1 MPNARPDTRPN
12 ARRPFRRFAT
22 LATALGL
29 AACTSVPGSGVS
41 VDYYNVR
48 GTTAQQIDNEI
59 RRLGPNDGH
68 ALAVARIRMIP
79 DVSYD
84 RSGGR
89 CSFERARV
97 GVNAAVTLPRFLD
110 RNRTDPQL
118 KQAIDNLDEYARF
131 HEAVHVAIANEYADR
146 IAAALGQLPAQPTC
160 DALDSQAAAVSRALL
175 KQHDGAQKKF
185 DRDEQRR
192 LAALTS

>member
-1 MPNARPDTRPN
+1 MPLSL
-12 ARRPFRRFAT
+12 RPFAAAA
-22 LATALGL
+22 LAFGL
-29 AACTSVPGSGVS
+29 AACSAVPGSGVS

-48 GTTAQQIDNEI
+48 GTTARQIDNEI
-59 RRLGPNDGH
+59 RRFGPNDGH

-79 DVSYD
+79 DVAYD

-89 CSFERARV
+89 CRFSRARV
-97 GVNAAVTLPRFLD
+97 GVNAAVTLPRFID
-110 RNRTDPQL
+110 RNRTDAQL
-118 KQAIDNLDEYARF
+118 KRAIDNLDEYARF

-146 IAAALGQLPAQPTC
+146 IGTALRDLPAQASCET
-160 DALDSQAAAVSRALL
+160 LDSQAAAVSRALL

>member
-1 MPNARPDTRPN
+1 MPLKARPLSNARPL
-12 ARRPFRRFAT
+12 RR
-22 LATALGL
+22 LAALGAVLAL
-29 AACTSVPGSGVS
+29 AACSAVPGSGVS

-48 GTTAQQIDNEI
+48 GTTAKQIDNEI

-84 RSGGR
+84 RTGGR
-89 CSFERARV
+89 CRFDRARV
-97 GVNAAVTLPRFLD
+97 GVNAAVTLPRFTD

-118 KQAIDNLDEYARF
+118 KRAIDNLDEYARF

-146 IAAALGQLPAQPTC
+146 IASALGGLPAQPSCET
-160 DALDSQAAAVSRALL
+160 LDGQAAAVSRALL
-175 KQHDGAQKKF
+175 KQHDAAQRKF

-192 LAALTS
+192 LRALTS